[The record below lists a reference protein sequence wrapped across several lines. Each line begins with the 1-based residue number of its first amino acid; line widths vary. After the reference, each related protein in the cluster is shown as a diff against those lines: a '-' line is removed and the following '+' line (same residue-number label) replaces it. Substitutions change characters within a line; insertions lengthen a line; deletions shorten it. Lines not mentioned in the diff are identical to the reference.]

1 MSMLKDVRY
10 GLRVL
15 LKSPVFTS
23 VAVLSLALGIG
34 GGVSVFTVLNAIT
47 LRDLPVANPQQLYA
61 AEQHRAAE
69 VANRYSWPMFVQLRD
84 RPQSSR

>member
-1 MSMLKDVRY
+1 MLKDVRY

-15 LKSPVFTS
+15 LKSPLFTS

-34 GGVSVFTVLNAIT
+34 GGVSVFTVLNAIA

-61 AEQHRAAE
+61 ADSTAA
-69 VANRYSWPMFVQLRD
+69 RK
-84 RPQSSR
+84 